1 MLSDRERERIE
12 EEARHHEQRRA
23 AVSEALLIVQESRGW
38 VSDEGI
44 ADVAEAL
51 GMSVEEVDGIATF
64 YELIYRH
71 PVGRHVIMVCD
82 SVSCWITGE
91 ERILGHLRRRLGI
104 EPGGTTKDGSFTL
117 LPVGCLGA
125 CDAGPAMMI
134 DGELFDNLTT
144 ERTDEILAR
153 YGMPQGAADGMGAD
167 AQTAHR

>member
-1 MLSDRERERIE
+1 MLSPEERQKIE

-44 ADVAEAL
+44 ADVAEIL

-64 YELIYRH
+64 YELIYRK
-71 PVGRHVIMVCD
+71 PVGKHVIMVCD

-91 ERILGHLRRRLGI
+91 ERISAHLRQRLGI
-104 EPGGTTKDGSFTL
+104 EPGGTTTDGAFTL

-125 CDAGPAMMI
+125 CDAGPAMMV
-134 DGELFDNLTT
+134 DGELFDNLTP
-144 ERTDEILAR
+144 ERADEILAR
-153 YGMPQGAADGMGAD
+153 YGLPRGAADGMGAD
-167 AQTAHR
+167 AQAAHR